1 MYKSIDCTAT
11 SPIRGGGRGW
21 GKDEFF
27 FIKIRFVGGVD
38 VAEVLSQL
46 LMNKHSSRNGA
57 E

>member
-1 MYKSIDCTAT
+1 M
-11 SPIRGGGRGW
+11 GW

-27 FIKIRFVGGVD
+27 FIKIRFVGGGD

-46 LMNKHSSRNGA
+46 LMNKHSSGNGV

>member
-11 SPIRGGGRGW
+11 SPIRGGGRG
-21 GKDEFF
+21 GGTDEFF

-46 LMNKHSSRNGA
+46 LMNKHSSGNGA